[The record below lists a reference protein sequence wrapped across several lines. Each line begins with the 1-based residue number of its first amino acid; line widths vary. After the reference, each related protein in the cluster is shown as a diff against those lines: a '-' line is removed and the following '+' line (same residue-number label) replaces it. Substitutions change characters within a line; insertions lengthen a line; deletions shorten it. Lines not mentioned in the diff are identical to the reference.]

1 MAFAPGCD
9 QQCAAQSPPQHSSVF
24 SLGCRA
30 LTYPADHPTN
40 LADALLGVGPAGS
53 ASRGDLARNDPQL
66 ALVEHVVNDAVLHHG
81 LASQDVVAIDV
92 GHDPLPL
99 LAVAGDQHV
108 DTALSNPPHLPLTTQ
123 KGPRRQ
129 KRVTTF

>member
-66 ALVEHVVNDAVLHHG
+66 ALVEHVVDEAVVDRG

-92 GHDPLPL
+92 GHRSEEHTSELQSL
-99 LAVAGDQHV
+99 MRISYAVFC
-108 DTALSNPPHLPLTTQ
+108 L
-123 KGPRRQ
+123 K
-129 KRVTTF
+129 KK